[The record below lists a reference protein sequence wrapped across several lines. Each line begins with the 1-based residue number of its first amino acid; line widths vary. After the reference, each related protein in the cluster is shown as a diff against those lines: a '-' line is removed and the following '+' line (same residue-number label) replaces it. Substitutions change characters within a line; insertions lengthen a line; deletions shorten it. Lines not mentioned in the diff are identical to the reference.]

1 MRKLDPVIQ
10 LLTGLLI
17 VFVLL
22 LFASEKFFYQDAVL
36 FAVISGVLNNI
47 SGALFMGIRNI
58 LGLPDTPPPGTIARV
73 TDQHTVQVEPKP

>member
-17 VFVLL
+17 VFVL

-73 TDQHTVQVEPKP
+73 TDQPTVQVEPKP